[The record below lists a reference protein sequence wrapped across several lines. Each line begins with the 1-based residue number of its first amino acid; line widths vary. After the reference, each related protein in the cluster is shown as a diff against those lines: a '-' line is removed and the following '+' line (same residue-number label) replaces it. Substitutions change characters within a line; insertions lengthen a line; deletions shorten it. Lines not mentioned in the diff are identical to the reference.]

1 MKAKY
6 IKPEIDLELV
16 NYSMMMI
23 SIPTDDDET
32 GNDDGD
38 FGTKRRTVNFADDI
52 FGNEEE

>member
-23 SIPTDDDET
+23 SIPTSDDEGT
-32 GNDDGD
+32 SDDD

>member
-52 FGNEEE
+52 FGDEEE